1 MAAIES
7 TLLRVLNDS
16 EAIVRAADPAE
27 PNYSERQ
34 RLLPLQV
41 EKLKELANHIWPDLV
56 RRYVKAYERI
66 FTRAGLPNIHE
77 IDAIDAWN
85 KKQLSK
91 MTDAARNGCWKIRK
105 EVAKRRNG

>member
-1 MAAIES
+1 MATIES

-27 PNYSERQ
+27 QNYSERQ
-34 RLLPLQV
+34 RLLPAQV
-41 EKLKELANHIWPDLV
+41 EKLRELAIKVWPDLT
-56 RRYVKAYERI
+56 RKYVKAYERI
-66 FTRAGLPNIHE
+66 FARAGLPTIHE

-91 MTDAARNGCWKIRK
+91 MTDTARNACWKIRK